1 MEEDMEPAVKFASSC
16 SFCCHDGQWTLCEFV
31 CSCDGGC
38 VLSLGFHA
46 FELVSKSMSCL
57 WQFAVFASLKSG
69 LILQEHVVR
78 SVALEGVL
86 VIMRNSSVP
95 LLFTFSHTCYF
106 NRYSLS
112 AWWGKVVVY
121 SELIHENCA
130 NQTFSLV
137 VTWELYNCIYL
148 HITCV
153 FSSSTTRRRRK
164 CQSYMSRSYQWIFLC
179 LGLCISFLLQ
189 QYLRCSSLSIF
200 CLPFPLVLL
209 SWSNVV
215 FFSYFP
221 FMRVLPV
228 EGRSVLLFAVI
239 QNSMVFFFFL
249 PKSVSWCY
257 PFLWL
262 SFILSL
268 F

>member
-31 CSCDGGC
+31 CSRDGGC
-38 VLSLGFHA
+38 VLSLGFLA

-112 AWWGKVVVY
+112 AWWEKWLFIQSWFIKIVQTRPSLWWSSGSFTIAYICTSLVYLVVVPPGEGG
-121 SELIHENCA
+121 SAKATCPEVTNEFFCVLDCA
-130 NQTFSLV
+130 F
-137 VTWELYNCIYL
+137 
-148 HITCV
+148 H
-153 FSSSTTRRRRK
+153 F
-164 CQSYMSRSYQWIFLC
+164 
-179 LGLCISFLLQ
+179 
-189 QYLRCSSLSIF
+189 F
-200 CLPFPLVLL
+200 C
-209 SWSNVV
+209 NN
-215 FFSYFP
+215 
-221 FMRVLPV
+221 
-228 EGRSVLLFAVI
+228 I
-239 QNSMVFFFFL
+239 
-249 PKSVSWCY
+249 
-257 PFLWL
+257 
-262 SFILSL
+262 
-268 F
+268 